1 MCCCWYTKWIAKSI
15 TGIKREHISDQI
27 NAINSGHWLQDILRL
42 LGSLSVAFVT
52 SNNSFKSLIKTGR
65 TWSIGQILDNFCFD
79 CYIDRAAFDSEPC
92 YRSGSW
98 DCSVSRCVVSQ
109 YLLFGYRDSL
119 CLDNTSSCL
128 WWSTHIS
135 YSATTRLTN
144 QGLPWNV
151 LMIVWWV
158 GHEIWWRRLY
168 LFIIFMF
175 LRLSR
180 LQLICSCMLQR
191 NYTRFFRKHSDRI
204 KSCSWDDRS
213 LKCWIAGWSPPSL
226 PITALDFTE
235 SDFTESII
243 IIYDCKCFFFSSR
256 GLHKRASCEYTKWR
270 RSQTPFLQ
278 LQTHRSRFTCC
289 ICVMDAGLTFS
300 RWDKVWCRRCS
311 LSLFPP
317 TRRAPKSHITKS
329 TMCRAVCSSK
339 SLHRCY
345 LKKKKKMK
353 TFKFLCTEF
362 FLLILTGG
370 ESIWSFKSAP
380 SV

>member
-1 MCCCWYTKWIAKSI
+1 M
-15 TGIKREHISDQI
+15 
-27 NAINSGHWLQDILRL
+27 
-42 LGSLSVAFVT
+42 FV
-52 SNNSFKSLIKTGR
+52 
-65 TWSIGQILDNFCFD
+65 Q
-79 CYIDRAAFDSEPC
+79 
-92 YRSGSW
+92 
-98 DCSVSRCVVSQ
+98 
-109 YLLFGYRDSL
+109 
-119 CLDNTSSCL
+119 
-128 WWSTHIS
+128 
-135 YSATTRLTN
+135 
-144 QGLPWNV
+144 
-151 LMIVWWV
+151 
-158 GHEIWWRRLY
+158 
-168 LFIIFMF
+168 
-175 LRLSR
+175 LSR

-191 NYTRFFRKHSDRI
+191 NYTRFFRKHSHRM

-226 PITALDFTE
+226 PITALDFTG

-270 RSQTPFLQ
+270 RSPTPFLQ

-345 LKKKKKMK
+345 LKKKKKNEDLQVFMRRVLPSDSDRRRINLVVQVGAFCLIFHLWLK
-353 TFKFLCTEF
+353 KKKFLLCFF
-362 FLLILTGG
+362 FLRDT
-370 ESIWSFKSAP
+370 A
-380 SV
+380 SVLPEENYSV

>member
-1 MCCCWYTKWIAKSI
+1 MLSEWLLGLQRQSMCCISISPVRLQRFIVLRWYVLVSLV
-15 TGIKREHISDQI
+15 
-27 NAINSGHWLQDILRL
+27 INSHFLQRHHEAD
-42 LGSLSVAFVT
+42 
-52 SNNSFKSLIKTGR
+52 KSRFAVKCLE
-65 TWSIGQILDNFCFD
+65 D
-79 CYIDRAAFDSEPC
+79 CLMGWP
-92 YRSGSW
+92 
-98 DCSVSRCVVSQ
+98 RC
-109 YLLFGYRDSL
+109 
-119 CLDNTSSCL
+119 
-128 WWSTHIS
+128 
-135 YSATTRLTN
+135 
-144 QGLPWNV
+144 
-151 LMIVWWV
+151 
-158 GHEIWWRRLY
+158 LY

-180 LQLICSCMLQR
+180 LQLISSCMLRR

-226 PITALDFTE
+226 PITALDFTG

>member
-1 MCCCWYTKWIAKSI
+1 MHVFHCNQIGRWIVCCCWYTKWIAKSI

-119 CLDNTSSCL
+119 CFDNTSLCL

-151 LMIVWWV
+151 LMTLWWV
-158 GHEIWWRRLY
+158 GHEIWWRCLY
-168 LFIIFMF
+168 LFF
-175 LRLSR
+175 LFHVCATF
-180 LQLICSCMLQR
+180 Q
-191 NYTRFFRKHSDRI
+191 
-204 KSCSWDDRS
+204 
-213 LKCWIAGWSPPSL
+213 IAV
-226 PITALDFTE
+226 D
-235 SDFTESII
+235 
-243 IIYDCKCFFFSSR
+243 
-256 GLHKRASCEYTKWR
+256 
-270 RSQTPFLQ
+270 
-278 LQTHRSRFTCC
+278 
-289 ICVMDAGLTFS
+289 
-300 RWDKVWCRRCS
+300 
-311 LSLFPP
+311 
-317 TRRAPKSHITKS
+317 
-329 TMCRAVCSSK
+329 
-339 SLHRCY
+339 
-345 LKKKKKMK
+345 
-353 TFKFLCTEF
+353 
-362 FLLILTGG
+362 
-370 ESIWSFKSAP
+370 
-380 SV
+380 